1 MTKIT
6 GFECNKK
13 VTKNKILEKSKSPF
27 INNYTKRIEFP
38 LTNKNPIFFK
48 DYFQEFLIGEGSF
61 FNLVIDHLIDMDNE
75 TQINNLFKNDYP
87 EIIIDY
93 SKDLYGEM
101 KNLSLNETLSKIRKE
116 EEKYVTPYSNNIIII
131 YIDSVS
137 RKNALRQLK
146 KTMKFVEQFMSFNG
160 GYNPKEPS
168 IKYHSFQFFKYHS
181 FKGHTANNFPKI
193 FYGGDINSNSKMVR
207 ITKYL
212 KKNGYVTCLSNSECN

>member
-168 IKYHSFQFFKYHS
+168 IK
-181 FKGHTANNFPKI
+181 
-193 FYGGDINSNSKMVR
+193 
-207 ITKYL
+207 
-212 KKNGYVTCLSNSECN
+212 